1 MPKRST
7 ERLSDRLI
15 RSLAHPVGRA
25 TIIYDADMP
34 GFGIRLTPAGARS
47 FALNYVVD
55 RRERRLTIGRFP
67 TWSSTA
73 AREEARALKRK
84 IDLGID
90 PLEETASRTE
100 AAVADRKAPTIADL
114 FERYAAEHLPNKSP
128 RAAADDRG
136 MWRDYILPELGRQ
149 KVAAVS
155 HEDVD
160 RLHAKIGAAK
170 PVRANRTIE
179 VLRKGLNLSIR
190 WGWRPDNPA
199 SGVRRNREK
208 KRERYLTPKEI
219 LRLTAAL
226 SRHPERTSADAIL
239 FLLLTGA
246 RRSEALAAT
255 WDQFDLDQGVWVKPF
270 AQTKQRK
277 SHRVPLSSP
286 AVALLRRRLSE
297 TSSPYVFPGSDPQRP
312 LTDVK
317 RSWLAVCVSAGLA
330 EQVGREDGSGDR
342 FSGQDSDAGTSV
354 WRPTVRLH
362 DLRHTYA
369 SVLASRG
376 LSLPVIGALLGH
388 TQPQTTAR
396 YAHLLDD
403 PLRAATES
411 AADVIAPGR

>member
-15 RSLAHPVGRA
+15 RSLADPVGRA
-25 TIIYDADMP
+25 TIIYDADLP
-34 GFGIRLTPAGARS
+34 GFGIRLTSAGARS
-47 FALNYVVD
+47 FVLNYVVD

-84 IDLGID
+84 VDLGID

-114 FERYAAEHLPNKSP
+114 FERYALEHLPNKSP
-128 RAAADDRG
+128 RAAADDRS
-136 MWRDYILPELGRQ
+136 MWRDYILPELGRR
-149 KVAAVS
+149 KVGAVT
-155 HEDVD
+155 HQDVD
-160 RLHAKIGAAK
+160 RLHAKIGATK

-199 SGVRRNREK
+199 SGVRRNREE

-219 LRLTAAL
+219 LRLTTAL
-226 SRHPERTSADAIL
+226 SRHSERTSADAIL

-246 RRSEALAAT
+246 RRTEALAAT
-255 WDQFDLDQGVWVKPF
+255 WDQFDLDQGVWVKPS
-270 AQTKQRK
+270 ARTKQRK

-297 TSSPYVFPGSDPQRP
+297 RSSRHVFPGSDPQRS

-317 RSWLAVCVSAGLA
+317 RSWLAVCIDAGLA
-330 EQVGREDGSGDR
+330 EKADLDGRSQEQGDVREDAKSP
-342 FSGQDSDAGTSV
+342 V

-411 AADVIAPGR
+411 AADVIVPGR